1 MVVVIVV
8 VVIGAVRG
16 SGGVMCI
23 HGRVEPQ
30 PLCVCEYVLYGTH
43 FVRTTRKHH
52 APDEAAPYSP
62 CPGVIPFIHAAR
74 ARQALAVR
82 GGHVLGAALP
92 PRWVWFWCPV
102 AEEGGAADGVG
113 GMDDGMGM
121 DDDATVAASCVSPAP
136 APATHNTSK
145 NGTTATAPVAVAE
158 SFPLSVS
165 VAESWV

>member
-52 APDEAAPYSP
+52 APDEAAPCSP

-74 ARQALAVR
+74 ARQALAVG
-82 GGHVLGAALP
+82 GGHVVSESHARPHRPGGRQLIVPPPPLTPMLTTFKATDNTTRDLHPTCYESRPALP
-92 PRWVWFWCPV
+92 
-102 AEEGGAADGVG
+102 
-113 GMDDGMGM
+113 
-121 DDDATVAASCVSPAP
+121 
-136 APATHNTSK
+136 
-145 NGTTATAPVAVAE
+145 
-158 SFPLSVS
+158 
-165 VAESWV
+165 